1 MPPARRKT
9 VVALDTGD
17 FGIRVLEGARGIG
30 SESATYIDKCSI
42 YDPLFQTSFR
52 ESPVLKPSK
61 LAV

>member
-9 VVALDTGD
+9 VVAL
-17 FGIRVLEGARGIG
+17 GIRVLEGARGIG
-30 SESATYIDKCSI
+30 SESATDVDKCSI

-52 ESPVLKPSK
+52 ESPVPGLPK